1 MLFRSITQS
10 RISGS
15 GVSIRATARVD
26 RYAHGITKGKGMA
39 ARHLDIELRAEFR
52 P

>member
-1 MLFRSITQS
+1 
-10 RISGS
+10 
-15 GVSIRATARVD
+15 VD

-52 P
+52 SA

>member
-1 MLFRSITQS
+1 
-10 RISGS
+10 
-15 GVSIRATARVD
+15 VD

-52 P
+52 PA